1 MNLKPLNDRVIVKP
15 AEAEE
20 QTKSGLVIPDT
31 AKEKPQKGEV
41 VAVGEGKL
49 TEDGKRLP
57 IDVSVGD
64 TVIYGKYSGQEVKI
78 DGEEY
83 MILKAD
89 EIYAI
94 VEG

>member
-1 MNLKPLNDRVIVKP
+1 MNLKPLNDRVIIKSS
-15 AEAEE
+15 EAEE

-31 AKEKPQKGEV
+31 AQEKPQRGEV
-41 VAVGEGKL
+41 VAVGAGKL
-49 TEDGKRLP
+49 SDDGTRLP
-57 IDVSVGD
+57 IDVEVGD
-64 TVIYGKYSGQEVKI
+64 VVIYGKYSGQEIKV

-89 EIYAI
+89 EIYAV